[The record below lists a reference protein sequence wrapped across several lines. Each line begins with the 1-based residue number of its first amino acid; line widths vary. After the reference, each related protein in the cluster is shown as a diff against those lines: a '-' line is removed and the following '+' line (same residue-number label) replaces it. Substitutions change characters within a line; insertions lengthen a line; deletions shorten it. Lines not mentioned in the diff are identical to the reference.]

1 MGAPLNA
8 PEVLDSVSMSSLHFC
23 CCCFLLVLLSPLFCT
38 NCEPDAQLPPVNYED
53 RSHGKRLNIL
63 LLSDAVIGHLAPV
76 LALGQELVQ
85 RGHNVTQF
93 LPLREGDLATYT
105 AHVEKYGVH
114 VWNVSSEHDDVKEV
128 SKRVGK
134 AFFFTMVTESSLYAA
149 IVMKNIARHI
159 NKSLSDGD
167 WDLVIGIDYLPVV
180 MSCLSSVHKIPFV
193 YIANLPAAYH
203 LYPSWPWPSFMYG
216 AHSDDMK
223 FIDRLLNT
231 PYNLAN
237 KLFVDLILSRSV
249 NSLTEYCPSVSLSQ
263 AFTDV
268 GVRIPAIV
276 PTAIGFDYPRTISP
290 MIDYVGALI
299 PTNAAPLSGKL

>member
-53 RSHGKRLNIL
+53 RSHGKGLNIL

-93 LPLREGDLATYT
+93 LPLREGDLAKYT

-128 SKRVGK
+128 TKRVGK

-149 IVMKNIARHI
+149 IVMKNIY
-159 NKSLSDGD
+159 S
-167 WDLVIGIDYLPVV
+167 
-180 MSCLSSVHKIPFV
+180 
-193 YIANLPAAYH
+193 
-203 LYPSWPWPSFMYG
+203 
-216 AHSDDMK
+216 
-223 FIDRLLNT
+223 
-231 PYNLAN
+231 
-237 KLFVDLILSRSV
+237 
-249 NSLTEYCPSVSLSQ
+249 
-263 AFTDV
+263 
-268 GVRIPAIV
+268 
-276 PTAIGFDYPRTISP
+276 
-290 MIDYVGALI
+290 
-299 PTNAAPLSGKL
+299 